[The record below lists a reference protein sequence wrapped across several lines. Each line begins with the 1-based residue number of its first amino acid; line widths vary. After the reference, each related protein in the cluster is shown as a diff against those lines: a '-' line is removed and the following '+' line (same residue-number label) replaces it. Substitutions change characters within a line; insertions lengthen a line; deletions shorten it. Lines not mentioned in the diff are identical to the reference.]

1 MTAVRGPGAPVPA
14 DPAGRE
20 GRDVPPEGVVVAP
33 RTAARR
39 AAGQRPGGA
48 TAEQG
53 GRDGEPRGLT
63 VGPLPARSPWPSVSA
78 APAVVAEFDA
88 VPAGAVRVPDE
99 PSGHPAAQRPRAP
112 GRPAVDRSP
121 HVLRFAALGDSLTE
135 GMGDPAPG
143 GGWRGW
149 AVHLAGGLAPR
160 PGAVELVNVSRSGAL
175 STDVADVQ
183 LAAARA
189 ARPHLAS
196 VVVGAN
202 DTLRAAFDI
211 RRVAEALDTVI
222 GTLRAEGTVVLTA
235 CLPDP
240 GRMLG
245 LPAPL
250 ARPLARRMRAVNTVV
265 HTLSRRYEAV
275 HVHLADHAWVAER
288 AAWSVDRLHPSELG
302 HRLLAREFHAALT
315 ARGLATGHPP
325 AEALDGPP
333 PSLLSGA
340 WWMATRGTRWVAD
353 RCTDL
358 LPDLLRL
365 AALEC
370 RHAVLGTG
378 HRLDARDRRE
388 TCAALAAIT
397 PERTAHQPHDTDH
410 VCHPDHV
417 RLPDDTCHADRAVRA
432 NGATMAG

>member
-1 MTAVRGPGAPVPA
+1 MTALRGPGAPVPA

-20 GRDVPPEGVVVAP
+20 DAEVPTVGVVVTS

-39 AAGQRPGGA
+39 GVGQRPES
-48 TAEQG
+48 AEPG
-53 GRDGEPRGLT
+53 GLT
-63 VGPLPARSPWPSVSA
+63 VGPLPAPSPRPPVSA
-78 APAVVAEFDA
+78 APDD
-88 VPAGAVRVPDE
+88 PG
-99 PSGHPAAQRPRAP
+99 GHPAVRRPPAP
-112 GRPAVDRSP
+112 GPPAAVDRVP
-121 HVLRFAALGDSLTE
+121 PTLRFVALGDSLTE

-149 AVHLAGGLAPR
+149 AAHLAAGLAPV
-160 PGAVELVNVSRSGAL
+160 PGAVEFVNVSRSGAL
-175 STDVADVQ
+175 STDVADGQ

-196 VVVGAN
+196 VVAGAN

-211 RRVAEALDTVI
+211 RRVAEALDTTI
-222 GTLRAEGTVVLTA
+222 GALRADGAVVLTA

-245 LPAPL
+245 LPPPL

-275 HVHLADHAWVAER
+275 HVHLADHAWVARR

-302 HRLLAREFHAALT
+302 HRLLAREFHASLA
-315 ARGLATGHPP
+315 ARGMATGHPP
-325 AEALDGPP
+325 AEELDGPP
-333 PSLLSGA
+333 PSLLSGT

-365 AALEC
+365 AAVEC

-378 HRLDARDRRE
+378 HLLDARDRQE
-388 TCAALAAIT
+388 TRSALAAIT
-397 PERTAHQPHDTDH
+397 RERVTLHDTD
-410 VCHPDHV
+410 P
-417 RLPDDTCHADRAVRA
+417 ADRTDPAIRA
-432 NGATMAG
+432 KGATMAG

>member
-1 MTAVRGPGAPVPA
+1 MTVVRGPGAPGPA
-14 DPAGRE
+14 DPAGQE
-20 GRDVPPEGVVVAP
+20 GREVPPDGVVVAS
-33 RTAARR
+33 RTSVRR
-39 AAGQRPGGA
+39 AVGERPGGEA
-48 TAEQG
+48 AEQG
-53 GRDGEPRGLT
+53 GQDGEPCGLT
-63 VGPLPARSPWPSVSA
+63 VGPLPARSPRPPASA
-78 APAVVAEFDA
+78 APAVVAECDG
-88 VPAGAVRVPDE
+88 VPAAAVRVPDE
-99 PSGHPAAQRPRAP
+99 PSGRPAAQRPRTP
-112 GRPAVDRSP
+112 GPPVVDRSP

-149 AVHLAGGLAPR
+149 AVHLAGGLASR

-175 STDVADVQ
+175 FTDVVDGQ

-196 VVVGAN
+196 VVAGAN

-222 GTLRAEGTVVLTA
+222 GTLRAEGAVVLTA

-245 LPAPL
+245 LPTPL

-275 HVHLADHAWVAER
+275 HVHLADHTWVAER

-315 ARGLATGHPP
+315 VRGLATGHPP

-333 PSLLSGA
+333 PSLLSGT

-370 RHAVLGTG
+370 RHALLGTG

-388 TCAALAAIT
+388 TRAALAAIT
-397 PERTAHQPHDTDH
+397 HERTAHRPHDTDH
-410 VCHPDHV
+410 ADHA
-417 RLPDDTCHADRAVRA
+417 CHADRAARADGADGA

>member
-1 MTAVRGPGAPVPA
+1 M
-14 DPAGRE
+14 
-20 GRDVPPEGVVVAP
+20 
-33 RTAARR
+33 
-39 AAGQRPGGA
+39 
-48 TAEQG
+48 
-53 GRDGEPRGLT
+53 
-63 VGPLPARSPWPSVSA
+63 GPLPGRLPRPSRSA
-78 APAVVAEFDA
+78 ASAVVATPD
-88 VPAGAVRVPDE
+88 GAMCAPDG
-99 PSGHPAAQRPRAP
+99 PSGRPAAQRPRPP
-112 GRPAVDRSP
+112 GPAAVDCSP
-121 HVLRFAALGDSLTE
+121 QVLRFAALGDSLSE

-149 AVHLAGGLAPR
+149 AVHLAGGLAAR
-160 PGAVELVNVSRSGAL
+160 PGVVELVNVSRSGAL
-175 STDVADVQ
+175 STDVVDGQ

-196 VVVGAN
+196 VVAGAN

-222 GTLRAEGTVVLTA
+222 GTLRADGAVVLTA

-275 HVHLADHAWVAER
+275 HVHLADHSWVEER

-315 ARGLATGHPP
+315 AHGLATGHPP
-325 AEALDGPP
+325 VEALDGPP

-358 LPDLLRL
+358 LPDLLKL
-365 AALEC
+365 AAVEC
-370 RHAVLGTG
+370 RYAVLGTG
-378 HRLDARDRRE
+378 HQLDARDRLE
-388 TCAALAAIT
+388 TRAALAAIT
-397 PERTAHQPHDTDH
+397 PEPTAAHRPHETDH
-410 VCHPDHV
+410 ADQAHYADRPDQ
-417 RLPDDTCHADRAVRA
+417 TCHADRAIQA